1 MSTSQIRHPQKAT
14 SGHAAAVAAGL
25 VLAVALTAAPDAM
38 AGTGGTEFDA
48 VNTRITDMIEGGGGK
63 LAAGLGLVAA
73 LAASVVRF
81 NIWAVIGVAD
91 ETRGQVVKAFIVSNR
106 GGGDAFREELQ
117 EFTASRLS
125 RHEYPRRIDFVDAL
139 PKTPAGKVN
148 RKTLRDAE
156 SARNEK
162 DET

>member
-81 NIWAVIGVAD
+81 NIWAVIG
-91 ETRGQVVKAFIVSNR
+91 AFGIGALAGYGLPIVTS
-106 GGGDAFREELQ
+106 
-117 EFTASRLS
+117 SIS
-125 RHEYPRRIDFVDAL
+125 AL
-139 PKTPAGKVN
+139 I
-148 RKTLRDAE
+148 
-156 SARNEK
+156 
-162 DET
+162 